1 MKKKILA
8 RFFSYIFHPVLFF
21 LIMPFFIVYKET
33 ASGLYAIKWMIFSSV
48 FILFGVMI
56 ILFET
61 IEGDFSDFD
70 ISKKGERF
78 KFYIILAVLGLVYF
92 SLSLFF
98 KGIFFPLSLIS
109 LSILLGIIVFAFVN
123 RFVKASI
130 HTAVIFAFVIS
141 MSLMYGVTAF
151 LLSFWM
157 IPLVAWARIYEKKH
171 TAWEVLLGGF
181 LGSIITLITFSVGK
195 AIL

>member
-1 MKKKILA
+1 
-8 RFFSYIFHPVLFF
+8 
-21 LIMPFFIVYKET
+21 MPFFIVYKET